1 MVLVAPKPE
10 PVVASRLRR
19 RSAQARAQE
28 NLHLTSRQGGAW
40 TADEDARLCREH
52 AAGVPFET
60 MCAAHERSARDVRER
75 LARLQPWASD
85 RSLSRRG
92 SRWSQR
98 EEARLVREHDNG
110 VPLATMAAYHGR
122 PEDEIM
128 AVLVELAPWDRA
140 PGPRRR
146 APRGAPP
153 SPRSVDGLRD
163 GTHRSDASESA
174 SEAGSSSVELV
185 PGATPVK
192 VVDGVA
198 TGIDVVLRASPEPEA
213 DDEDDDDVAPE
224 QAPGRVRV
232 GERVGG
238 LYALTAAFLERS
250 PKGVHVRGR
259 RSTRSRSLGC
269 LRHGER
275 AVVAAIIDGWAMVT
289 AILRGPD
296 ADAPWKVLAD
306 DVAGWIS
313 FSVGGLATL
322 ERVQGVAHASLGPGV
337 LARLAREA
345 RACSSAGLISAAYA
359 LSMEHERLKQ
369 RFYDPA
375 DEPPA
380 PPEDAPGFDDDLR
393 WVRRCAEEEVRHQ
406 RREFEDDA
414 DAYCVRGD
422 AFKTWYAGKLTDF
435 KCDERRDVRGERL
448 DAPLSP
454 LAYRLPS
461 PPEADV
467 LRERSRRDPGNWF
480 APTNADVA
488 RVALE

>member
-1 MVLVAPKPE
+1 M
-10 PVVASRLRR
+10 
-19 RSAQARAQE
+19 
-28 NLHLTSRQGGAW
+28 
-40 TADEDARLCREH
+40 
-52 AAGVPFET
+52 
-60 MCAAHERSARDVRER
+60 
-75 LARLQPWASD
+75 
-85 RSLSRRG
+85 
-92 SRWSQR
+92 
-98 EEARLVREHDNG
+98 
-110 VPLATMAAYHGR
+110 
-122 PEDEIM
+122 
-128 AVLVELAPWDRA
+128 
-140 PGPRRR
+140 
-146 APRGAPP
+146 
-153 SPRSVDGLRD
+153 
-163 GTHRSDASESA
+163 
-174 SEAGSSSVELV
+174 ELV

-198 TGIDVVLRASPEPEA
+198 TGVDVVLRASPEPEA
-213 DDEDDDDVAPE
+213 DDDDDVAPE

-250 PKGVHVRGR
+250 PKGVHVRNR

-275 AVVAAIIDGWAMVT
+275 AVVAAVVDGWAMVT

-313 FSVGGLATL
+313 CSVGGLATL

-435 KCDERRDVRGERL
+435 KVDERRDVRGEHL
-448 DAPLSP
+448 GAPLSP

-467 LRERSRRDPGNWF
+467 LRERSRRDPGAWF